1 MTRYRTTS
9 LPPAL
14 QERLSQ
20 RDLARRLG
28 AVLPLVTVDAAGFP
42 HPMAVSYLELKAY
55 DKATIGLVIQATSGS
70 ARNLAERD
78 VATLII
84 VEPDGVFYVK
94 LRRVDG
100 PLEVP
105 GAEALA
111 LGFFL
116 LEVIEVLEDAP
127 ADWEAGMRITQ
138 GATYAPVPA
147 LDEPWARLTLA
158 AVAAPR
164 ARA

>member
-1 MTRYRTTS
+1 MPRHRTTS
-9 LPPAL
+9 LTPPL

-20 RDLARRLG
+20 RHLARRLG
-28 AVLPLVTVDAAGFP
+28 AVLPLVTLDAAGFP

-55 DKATIGLVIQATSGS
+55 DASTVGLVIQATSGS
-70 ARNLAERD
+70 ARNLASRD

-100 PLEVP
+100 PLEVL
-105 GAEALA
+105 GGEALG
-111 LGFFL
+111 LGYFL
-116 LEVIEVLEDAP
+116 LEVVEVLEDAP

-138 GATYAPVPA
+138 GAMYAPVPK
-147 LDEPWARLTLA
+147 LDDPWARLTLA